1 MSSASILW
9 LAMAMGVFVL
19 ANSVLRAYSAST
31 YLPTLVGALLLFSLG
46 NLMMVRL
53 MRESGLALAISVSS
67 VVQLV
72 LISLVAVLWFGE
84 RPSPRQLAGMA
95 LGVVAVVLIAWP
107 QGGEA

>member
-1 MSSASILW
+1 MSPASLLW

-19 ANSVLRAYSAST
+19 ANSVLRGYAASSH
-31 YLPTLVGALLLFSLG
+31 LPTLVGALLLFSLG
-46 NLMMVRL
+46 NVMMVRL

-84 RPSPRQLAGMA
+84 RPSPRQIAGMA